1 MPEVKE
7 AFLLSRLEAAS
18 SRYDELNLLLTDPS
32 ILSKQDQVQKIN
44 KERRQLVEAAELC
57 GEYQAVLGQISQ
69 VVEMIGNSSTD
80 TEMRHLADEELKELN
95 ARRATLDT
103 RAAELLKPKD
113 PNDEKNIFLEI
124 RAGTGGL
131 EAALF
136 ASEMLRMYARYTEKQ
151 GWRAEGLLN
160 FRHDN
165 L

>member
-7 AFLLSRLEAAS
+7 AFLLSRLEAAA

-57 GEYQAVLGQISQ
+57 EEYRAVLSQ
-69 VVEMIGNSSTD
+69 VSQVAEIIDNQETD
-80 TEMRHLADEELKELN
+80 TEMRFLADEELKELN
-95 ARRATLDT
+95 LRRATLDT

-124 RAGTGGL
+124 A
-131 EAALF
+131 F
-136 ASEMLRMYARYTEKQ
+136 F
-151 GWRAEGLLN
+151 N
-160 FRHDN
+160 FS
-165 L
+165 